1 MERGAL
7 VSVYLRLPGCIAI
20 MQTGSVLAPDST
32 VGDALKRY
40 KSRLTTDQQKE
51 LGRGALQNTLILET
65 AKLNTPAA
73 VSSTEKLDVTET
85 KQQQVKVANFHHANV
100 EILPFD
106 SVLIRPPCRGEKWSE
121 KNTLIY
127 FQSAF

>member
-7 VSVYLRLPGCIAI
+7 VSVYLRLPGCIEI

-51 LGRGALQNTLILET
+51 PGRGALQNTLVLEI
-65 AKLNTPAA
+65 AKLNTQ
-73 VSSTEKLDVTET
+73 L
-85 KQQQVKVANFHHANV
+85 
-100 EILPFD
+100 
-106 SVLIRPPCRGEKWSE
+106 
-121 KNTLIY
+121 NTVQHRKIGRDRN
-127 FQSAF
+127 